1 MTRSLVPLACCSVWR
16 RNEANLLSLY
26 NILIERR
33 VKVAA
38 PWAAAERE
46 WTREKR
52 QCWFQKSWTQYRWSN
67 TCRVGYRG
75 KEMGKPHSIYYAHY
89 IQTNTI
95 KMEKHT
101 YCVSLW
107 DVSICRDSKIRH
119 LLFFSSVEC
128 CVCVWGPSPSL
139 LALRPSDCVEP
150 QLC

>member
-16 RNEANLLSLY
+16 RHEANLLSLY

-46 WTREKR
+46 WTRKKR
-52 QCWFQKSWTQYRWSN
+52 QCWFQKSWTQYGEATLVELVIVAKKWGNHIRY
-67 TCRVGYRG
+67 T
-75 KEMGKPHSIYYAHY
+75 MHT

-95 KMEKHT
+95 KMEKRT

-119 LLFFSSVEC
+119 LLFFSPVEC
-128 CVCVWGPSPSL
+128 CVWGPSL